1 MKKCIS
7 LLLAAILMLS
17 NAFVVSA
24 NTNGSME
31 NFRQDKTYEAGQFI
45 DVTESDWYA
54 ENVKMAYELSLVN
67 GTSDITFSPEAN
79 LTIAQAIT
87 LASRLNNTYYG
98 NTYSFVVG
106 DIWYQTY
113 VDYAIQKGIIKENE
127 YSDFDAF
134 ATRSQFAQIF
144 SLALPEEALPAI
156 NGVADNSIPDVPMQ
170 SSYSGAVYKLYRAGI
185 LTGNDAV
192 GTFAPD
198 TNIQRS
204 AVAAIVSR
212 MAKQELRKTI
222 TLNVQN
228 NQVADEN
235 SVLPP
240 PTNIRVVNRD
250 SDYVYIQ
257 WDEVEGADYY
267 YIYYQQE
274 GEDTFWYGADESTG
288 EQMRFQYS
296 DEYGVVFFCLK
307 EGATYNVKMTSVKDG
322 IESEESEIFSFVFS
336 TTKTKLDSMEISE
349 KCAPAVFYIE
359 SYYVNGSPKSSGSGF
374 FITPNGCALTNFHV
388 IRDCCFFKITTAD
401 GKIHED
407 VSVLDYDMEN
417 DIALLK
423 INGTTEF
430 PYIPIGD
437 SDLVRQGQQV
447 YAIGSPL
454 GLSDT
459 MSQGIV
465 SNPKRTLDDN
475 EYIQISVPVNHG
487 SSGGALID
495 EYGRA
500 IGITAAAID
509 IASELNLAIPINKY
523 DELGYNADADY
534 FPSSE
539 TYYPGFSQIL
549 DFGVFSGV
557 KRLSYDYTKFTY
569 SVEYD
574 LNDFH
579 AIGSFDAADSFENT
593 IGLYEYFLESDDMT
607 ITQISKYETEYRW
620 ENEFM
625 SMKFDTDSGKIIISA
640 SRTPVFYDDF
650 PELVDLG
657 WYFGIPLVDEPV
669 QDEYGGK
676 IYGYYW
682 SDRYDLFEFAYMLYM
697 YEEQLKETGY
707 EYLGRRSDDEYVDE
721 LYVKDNQAILV
732 IYSKTN
738 IGIYIYEITDE
749 QAQEIKNKMENG

>member
-67 GTSDITFSPEAN
+67 GTSDTAFSPDAN

-98 NTYSFVVG
+98 NTYSFVAG

-144 SLALPEEALPAI
+144 SLALPDEALHAI
-156 NGVADNSIPDVPMQ
+156 NEVADNSIPDVPMQ

-250 SDYVYIQ
+250 SDYVYVQ

-267 YIYYQQE
+267 YLYYQQE
-274 GEDTFWYGADESTG
+274 GEDTFWYGIDESTG
-288 EQMRFQYS
+288 EQIRYTDL
-296 DEYGVVFFCLK
+296 DEYGIAFYGLK
-307 EGATYNVKMTSVKDG
+307 EGATYNVKLTSVKDG
-322 IESEESEIFSFVFS
+322 VESDESEIFSFVFS

-359 SYYVNGSPKSSGSGF
+359 AYYVNGSPMGSGSGF
-374 FITPNGCALTNFHV
+374 FVDYNGLALTNFHV
-388 IRDCCFFKITTAD
+388 IQDCCFFKITTAD
-401 GKIHED
+401 GKIYED
-407 VSVLDYDMEN
+407 VSVLDFDIEN

-423 INGTTEF
+423 INGTVDF

-475 EYIQISVPVNHG
+475 EYIQISVPINHG

-495 EYGRA
+495 EYGRV
-500 IGITAAAID
+500 IGITAGGFETFGD
-509 IASELNLAIPINKY
+509 LNLAIPINKCGG
-523 DELGYNADADY
+523 LWYNLEEGY

-539 TYYPGFSQIL
+539 TYYPGFSQVL
-549 DFGVFSGV
+549 DFGIFTGV
-557 KRLSYDYTKFTY
+557 KRLSHNYTAFTY

-579 AIGSFDAADSFENT
+579 PIGSFDAADSFENT
-593 IGLYEYFLESDDMT
+593 IGLYISFLEYDGMT
-607 ITQISKYETEYRW
+607 ISEVGDYEIEGKS
-620 ENEFM
+620 ENEFV
-625 SMKFDTDSGKIIISA
+625 SIKADTDSGKIIISA

-650 PELVDLG
+650 PELVDFG
-657 WYFGIPLVDEPV
+657 WYLGIPLEEEPSIDEKGV
-669 QDEYGGK
+669 MYF
-676 IYGYYW
+676 YRW
-682 SDRYDLFEFAYMLYM
+682 SDRYDLFDFAYMLFK
-697 YEEQLKETGY
+697 YEEILKESGY
-707 EYLGRRSDDEYVDE
+707 EYLWEMSDDEYITE
-721 LYVKDNQAILV
+721 LYLKNNQVIAITCSETSV
-732 IYSKTN
+732 
-738 IGIYIYEITDE
+738 GIYLLPDMDDEEI
-749 QAQEIKNKMENG
+749 QEIKNKKENG